1 MNPQLTIFYNTI
13 HLAGSEL
20 SEATGQADIQNDRVL
35 KIFDRPM
42 TPFEVLDEY
51 EKLYPSC
58 PLTSIRR
65 SITTLTKRGLLEKT
79 DKMKTEVYGKV
90 NHYWRKL

>member
-1 MNPQLTIFYNTI
+1 MNPQLTIFFNSI

-20 SEATGQADIQNDRVL
+20 REATGQADIQNSRVL

-42 TPFEVLDEY
+42 TPFEIHEEY

-58 PLTSIRR
+58 PLTSLRR
-65 SITTLTKRGLLEKT
+65 SITTLTKRGLLEKMSL
-79 DKMKTEVYGKV
+79 MKKEKYGKV